1 MTLSQLKI
9 ILDVFCSKKDDIP
22 NESTVK
28 GYIKQSQVL
37 GINSS
42 VNIILQTEAW
52 RVALPHLQSAINDI
66 PVDQNN
72 EIYAQI
78 LNAAQ
83 ALWPNF
89 ISIVARNSK
98 KTAHIMGI
106 LTRMVKEI
114 RDAPT
119 N

>member
-1 MTLSQLKI
+1 MTLPQLKI
-9 ILDVFCSKKDDIP
+9 ILDVFRSKKDDIP
-22 NESTVK
+22 NESTIK
-28 GYIKQSQVL
+28 GYVNQSQVM
-37 GINSS
+37 GVNSS

-52 RVALPHLQSAINDI
+52 KIVLPHLQSAINDI
-66 PVDQNN
+66 PVSEND

-78 LNAAQ
+78 LNAAE

-89 ISIVARNSK
+89 ISVVAGNSK
-98 KTAHIMGI
+98 KKAHVMGI